1 MKREAGL
8 AGKGWDPR
16 TQTSRGEGPELG
28 TGFFELWEMTLGSAG
43 VRPVCVPGSFQGG
56 GSDNEIES
64 ASWRSRDILLGMWY
78 QGERAFL

>member
-1 MKREAGL
+1 
-8 AGKGWDPR
+8 
-16 TQTSRGEGPELG
+16 
-28 TGFFELWEMTLGSAG
+28 MTLGSAG